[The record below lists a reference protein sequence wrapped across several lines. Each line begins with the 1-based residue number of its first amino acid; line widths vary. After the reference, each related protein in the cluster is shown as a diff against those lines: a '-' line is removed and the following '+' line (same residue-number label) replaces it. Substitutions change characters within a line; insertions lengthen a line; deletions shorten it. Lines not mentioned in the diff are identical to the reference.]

1 MKITLPIKAISVNV
15 AFQGRRFKTKV
26 CKEYDKTL
34 DYALLPYKRQAVQ
47 AEWYVVEYR
56 FYIKNYAMS
65 DGDNMV
71 KVLQDGLVR
80 NGLLSDDRRI
90 KRFSVEKFKSESP
103 GILIEIA
110 PYLEGAK
117 YGDFA

>member
-1 MKITLPIKAISVNV
+1 MKITLAIKPLSVNA
-15 AFQGRRFKTKV
+15 AFQGRRFKTKA
-26 CKEYDKTL
+26 CNAYDKTL
-34 DYALLPYKRQAVQ
+34 DYALLPYKRQAIQ
-47 AEWYVVEYR
+47 AEWYIVEYR

-90 KRFSVEKFKSESP
+90 KRFSVEKFKSDNP
-103 GILIEIA
+103 GIVIEIA
-110 PYLEGAK
+110 PYMEGAK

>member
-1 MKITLPIKAISVNV
+1 MKITLGIKPLSVN
-15 AFQGRRFKTKV
+15 AAYQGRRFKTKE
-26 CKEYDKTL
+26 CRAYDSAIDL
-34 DYALLPYKRQAVQ
+34 ALLPFRAQAIK
-47 AEWYVVEYR
+47 AEWYIVEYR

-90 KRFSVEKFKSESP
+90 KRFSVEKFRSENP
-103 GILIEIA
+103 GVVIEIKPFMENSNEA
-110 PYLEGAK
+110 
-117 YGDFA
+117 